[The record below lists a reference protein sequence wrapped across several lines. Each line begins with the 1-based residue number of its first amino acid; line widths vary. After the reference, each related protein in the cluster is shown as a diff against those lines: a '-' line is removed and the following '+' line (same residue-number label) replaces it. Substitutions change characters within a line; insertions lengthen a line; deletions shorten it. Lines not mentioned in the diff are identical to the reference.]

1 MIIRGARADDVDA
14 IARMLRESAESQGE
28 PSALCVTASDLMR
41 EGFGDA
47 PRFQA
52 LVAEADGRAVGL
64 ALYVFHFSTWTSI
77 NGIHLEDLYV
87 DPDWRRH
94 GVAHALVRELVAVAR
109 RTGCRRLR
117 WFVLRSNERA
127 RRFYESIGAEPLHDW
142 IYMQLDPGAETAWP
156 ESPP

>member
-1 MIIRGARADDVDA
+1 MAGPSRGSPALVLKALPPGTRRQYDAAMIIRGARADDVDA

-77 NGIHLEDLYV
+77 NGIHLE
-87 DPDWRRH
+87 
-94 GVAHALVRELVAVAR
+94 
-109 RTGCRRLR
+109 
-117 WFVLRSNERA
+117 
-127 RRFYESIGAEPLHDW
+127 
-142 IYMQLDPGAETAWP
+142 
-156 ESPP
+156 